1 MIKCLLSAIAFL
13 IITINSFGQ
22 TPCENGSAGGYACNQ
37 IDLLANISNEEL
49 SASSGIESN
58 DIWGWTDPETAKE
71 YVLMGQVNGVVFV
84 DISDPIEPI
93 IVGRLASHTG
103 NSSSWRDIKVYK
115 DHAFVVADNNA
126 GHGMQVFDL
135 TRLRDTKNLPKVFDE
150 DAHYDGVSSA
160 HNVVINELTGF
171 AYIVGARNA
180 SNNCGQGG
188 LHIVDIRDP
197 KDPKFAGCFDA
208 DRYTHDAQCVI
219 YQGPDVDYQG
229 KEICFNANENTIT
242 IANVENKQETKL
254 LAKQGY
260 PESSYSHQAWLTE
273 DHQYLISND
282 ELDETNRG
290 IRTRTLIWDVKD
302 LDNPKLI
309 TQYFSERM
317 AIDHN
322 LYIKDNMVY
331 QSNYTNGLII
341 LDSKRVADG
350 ELREMAYFDTFPQS
364 ENTSFNGSWSNYPY
378 FESGF
383 VAVSDIN
390 NGLFIVQPN
399 FSDIFTQ
406 HPFFTS
412 CGSNPSLIVEISV
425 ASSEVDKFQW
435 QALTSEGF
443 IDLIEDDNYNG
454 VNTQQLTINPQLE
467 GLNEIK
473 FRCKISLT
481 NGSEYVSYLSNYYD
495 GMPKAIFATEL
506 NDLIVSFDNN
516 SIAANSYEWDFG
528 DGSEISNE
536 VSPIHTYSEAKTYE
550 VILTAT
556 NSCGTSQYVYD
567 LNLSNC
573 LPFTDFIVSV
583 EEEEISFINI
593 STNADAYE
601 WDFGDGSNIS
611 NEANPVYKYDSEGPY
626 EVTLTAFN
634 DCGTKSTTMIIDAS
648 ILSNQNELNE
658 KLNIFPNPVIDVLNV
673 EFNSKSTIQEYR
685 IISSTGKTMYK
696 KNQLETLSIPVSNW
710 PTGIYFFVITTKSG
724 EYSVKKIVKQ

>member
-103 NSSSWRDIKVYK
+103 SSSSWRDIKVYK
-115 DHAFVVADNNA
+115 DHAFVVADNNS

-208 DRYTHDAQCVI
+208 DGYTHDAQCVI

-242 IANVENKQETKL
+242 IADVDDKTNTSL
-254 LAKQGY
+254 IAKQGY
-260 PESSYSHQAWLTE
+260 PQSAYSHQGWLTE
-273 DHQYLISND
+273 DHKYFISND
-282 ELDETNRG
+282 ELDENNSG
-290 IRTRTLIWDVKD
+290 INTRTLIWDVTD
-302 LDNPKLI
+302 LDNPVLI
-309 TQYFSERM
+309 KQYYSERS

-322 LYIKDNMVY
+322 LYLKDDMIF
-331 QSNYTNGLII
+331 QSNYTNGLVI
-341 LDSKRVADG
+341 LDASKVAAAN
-350 ELREMAYFDTFPQS
+350 LRELAFFDTFPQS
-364 ENTSFNGSWSNYPY
+364 ENTSFNGSWSNYPF
-378 FESGF
+378 FESG
-383 VAVSDIN
+383 VIAVSDIN
-390 NGLFIVQPN
+390 NGLFLLKA
-399 FSDIFTQ
+399 DIK
-406 HPFFTS
+406 S
-412 CGSNPSLIVEISV
+412 IVEEHPQFTGCGEGEQIINTLV
-425 ASSEVDKFQW
+425 NPLYEVESYQW
-435 QALTSEGF
+435 QAVENGAPQ
-443 IDLIEDDNYNG
+443 DLSNNALYSG
-454 VNTQQLTINPQLE
+454 VNSAELTISELSE
-467 GLNEIK
+467 DVLNLK
-473 FRCKISLT
+473 FRCKISLNT
-481 NGSEYVSYLSNYYD
+481 GEVAYTFFSNTPS
-495 GMPKAIFATEL
+495 GVPL
-506 NDLIVSFDNN
+506 VSFSFEAGREREIRFINQSDNAD
-516 SIAANSYEWDFG
+516 SVVWDFG
-528 DGSEISNE
+528 DGSA
-536 VSPIHTYSEAKTYE
+536 VSTEENPTHTYAEKGNYT
-550 VILTAT
+550 
-556 NSCGTSQYVYD
+556 
-567 LNLSNC
+567 
-573 LPFTDFIVSV
+573 
-583 EEEEISFINI
+583 
-593 STNADAYE
+593 
-601 WDFGDGSNIS
+601 
-611 NEANPVYKYDSEGPY
+611 
-626 EVTLTAFN
+626 VTLTAFN

-696 KNQLETLSIPVSNW
+696 KNQLETSSIPVSNW